1 LIAALS
7 FSSYLD
13 PDFKFM
19 AGLIT
24 VIFGL
29 VAIAWDYQKN
39 REDVKPML
47 KRVDWKTGFFLA
59 GIFIMVESLTK
70 TGVIDNIA
78 KLISATIGN
87 NLLFAYVVIVV
98 GSLVFSAFIDNIP
111 FIAAMLPV
119 IQKVSLA
126 SGFNPI
132 VLYFGMLIGTS
143 VGGNITPVGA
153 SANIVAMGIA
163 KKEGYHTKF
172 WDFVKIGLPFSIVAT
187 AASAI
192 FVYLAFG

>member
-1 LIAALS
+1 MMLFLIQNVFNNILNLRIAITENTIPILPTKDLVFNEFFFYAHKPSLFFAVQIGAIASLFVLYFFFRKYNHPHKKFSQVKPKSFFPAALLILLIAALS

-87 NLLFAYVVIVV
+87 NLSISD
-98 GSLVFSAFIDNIP
+98 SLC
-111 FIAAMLPV
+111 
-119 IQKVSLA
+119 LA
-126 SGFNPI
+126 
-132 VLYFGMLIGTS
+132 
-143 VGGNITPVGA
+143 
-153 SANIVAMGIA
+153 
-163 KKEGYHTKF
+163 
-172 WDFVKIGLPFSIVAT
+172 
-187 AASAI
+187 
-192 FVYLAFG
+192 